1 MPETSIVV
9 KAEDRYS
16 SAVKA
21 MSAQTKAFCKDQE
34 EMEGIL
40 KRLTK
45 NKYEIKMD
53 LDKAKKELQK
63 LEKQYQ
69 KTGNAADK
77 MKLEA
82 GQEKYETM
90 RRNLSL
96 VTREAREAEK
106 QMEKTAETFR
116 KTGNST
122 GGSGGITSA
131 IGALANAG
139 MLQMFGH
146 VAQQGANAVASSVF
160 GGAGGTMF
168 SNALS
173 TAISGAALGSIVPGI
188 GTALGAVIGAGA
200 GMISG
205 GLQIFENRDSAF
217 QSYVQTAVEDQYSK
231 RESDISSGSGI
242 AAGREKDLISFST
255 LFGSRDTA
263 RGYLSDLV
271 DMANTTPFLY
281 DDLTAMSKTLATYG
295 YGAKGILPVLQT
307 IGDAGA
313 ALGMGTSDMSMV
325 ATALGRMKSSN
336 KTTLEYLNIL
346 NDRGIGAVGMLAD
359 YYQVDQGEIYDRISK
374 GKIAGTD
381 AVEIILQALTDK
393 FSGSMLEQSKT
404 FSGLTST
411 LEGMNQEQQN
421 AYGEGYNEARKKG
434 LSDQIS
440 FLSGESGEQM
450 EAANKAI
457 GAWYASLENE
467 KERLIREAQKEVL
480 ESDAYKEAMAA
491 GTDEGYAK
499 AGRLLMEAKIKAQN
513 EYNASEGAQ
522 LLKESEL
529 TMIQDVRAD
538 TMVKEEYWNAGYE
551 LGQEYSKGI
560 AAGAM
565 TMYSRSFASKGLDA
579 LKYNNGSS
587 ELPEGYV
594 YDPDRGSAYLMGGSG
609 YAYGLERVP
618 YDNFPAMLH
627 EGERVLTAS
636 QARGMDR
643 GGSGV
648 HVEIGQVSFGASV
661 SDPEEAA
668 ELFAARLT
676 RELMLAVP

>member
-9 KAEDRYS
+9 KSEDRYS
-16 SAVKA
+16 SALKA

-40 KRLTK
+40 KRLAK

-53 LDKAKKELQK
+53 LDKAKKELQA

-69 KTGNAADK
+69 KTGSAADK

-106 QMEKTAETFR
+106 QMEKTAATFR

-122 GGSGGITSA
+122 GGGGITSV
-131 IGALANAG
+131 ISSLANAG
-139 MLQMFGH
+139 MLQMFGQLS
-146 VAQQGANAVASSVF
+146 QQGANAAASSAF
-160 GGAGGTMF
+160 GTIGGTLF
-168 SNALS
+168 SSALS
-173 TAISGAALGSIVPGI
+173 SALSGAALGSIVPGI
-188 GTALGAVIGAGA
+188 GTALGAAIGAGA
-200 GMISG
+200 GAISG
-205 GLQIFENRDSAF
+205 GLQIFESRDSAF
-217 QSYVQTAVEDQYSK
+217 KSYVQTAIEDQYSE
-231 RESDISSGSGI
+231 RESNISSGSGI

-255 LFGSRDTA
+255 LFGNRGTA
-263 RGYLSDLV
+263 EKYLGNLV
-271 DMANTTPFLY
+271 TMANTTPFLY

-295 YGAKGILPVLQT
+295 YGANGILPVLQT

-359 YYQVDQGEIYDRISK
+359 HYQVDQGTIYSRISK
-374 GKIAGTD
+374 GEIAGTE

-393 FSGSMLEQSKT
+393 FSGSMLKQSKT

-440 FLSGESGEQM
+440 YLSGENGEQM
-450 EAANKAI
+450 EAANRAI

-467 KERLIREAQKEVL
+467 KEHLIREAQKDVL

-491 GTDEGYAK
+491 GTDEGYAE
-499 AGRLLMEAKIKAQN
+499 AGRLLMEAKVKAQN

-529 TMIQDVRAD
+529 SLIQDVRAD
-538 TMVKEEYWNAGYE
+538 TQIKGEYWSTGYE

-560 AAGAM
+560 VAGVQ
-565 TMYSRSFASKGLDA
+565 TNYSRQFAEDGMSI
-579 LKYNNGSS
+579 LKYNNGASK
-587 ELPEGYV
+587 LPEGYV
-594 YDPDRGSAYLMGGSG
+594 YDPDRGSAYRMGGSG
-609 YAYGLERVP
+609 YAYGLDRVP
-618 YDNFPAMLH
+618 YDNFPALLH
-627 EGERVLTAS
+627 AGERVLTAS

-643 GGSGV
+643 SGGGV
-648 HVEIGQVSFGASV
+648 HVEIGQVTFGTSV
-661 SDPEEAA
+661 SDPEAGA
-668 ELFAARLT
+668 DLFAARLT
-676 RELMLAVP
+676 RELMMAVPE